1 MGTRRD
7 CEQGSADMTLAAASP
22 WLAHFPGLTALK
34 PSSQATLAKTARQI
48 HAGAGSCLFAPGQMP
63 TAYLLALSG
72 SIRVQKTSETGREMV
87 LYRVGAG
94 ESCVLTTACMIG
106 EEAYEA
112 EAIAETDVEAIALPR
127 AAFDALVA
135 EDAAFRRF
143 VFTSFGTR
151 MTELLRLID
160 DVAFARIDTRLAHK
174 LVELCAPGGT
184 ITMTQ
189 QQLAAEL
196 GSAREVVSRQL
207 QEFQRRGWIGLARGT
222 ITIRDASALTAYA
235 RGQ

>member
-1 MGTRRD
+1 MTIAAS
-7 CEQGSADMTLAAASP
+7 SAWLSHFPALAA
-22 WLAHFPGLTALK
+22 LTAHSLSELTK
-34 PSSQATLAKTARQI
+34 AARVI
-48 HAGAGSCLFAPGQMP
+48 HARAGSRLFAPGQLP

-94 ESCVLTTACMIG
+94 ESCVLTTACLIG
-106 EEAYEA
+106 EEVYEA
-112 EAIAETDVEAIALPR
+112 EAIAETDIEAIALPR

-143 VFTSFGTR
+143 VFTSFGVR

-174 LVELCAPGGT
+174 LVELSAPGGT

-207 QEFQRRGWIGLARGT
+207 QEFQRHGWIGLARGT
-222 ITIRDASALTAYA
+222 ITIRDPAALKGYA
-235 RGQ
+235 RS

>member
-1 MGTRRD
+1 
-7 CEQGSADMTLAAASP
+7 MTVAASSA
-22 WLAHFPGLTALK
+22 WLSHFPALAALK
-34 PSSQATLAKTARQI
+34 PPSLSSLTKAARLI
-48 HAGAGSCLFAPGQMP
+48 HANAGTHVFTPGQLP

-72 SIRVQKTSETGREMV
+72 SIRVQKTSETGREIV

-94 ESCVLTTACMIG
+94 ESCVLTTACLIG

-135 EDAAFRRF
+135 EDAVFRRF

-160 DVAFARIDTRLAHK
+160 DVAFARIDTRLAAK
-174 LVELCAPGGT
+174 LVDLCAPGNT
-184 ITMTQ
+184 IAMTQ

-207 QEFQRRGWIGLARGT
+207 QEFQRHGWITLARGT
-222 ITIRDASALTAYA
+222 ITIRDGAALKSYA
-235 RGQ
+235 KGQ

>member
-1 MGTRRD
+1 MTIAAS
-7 CEQGSADMTLAAASP
+7 SAWLSHFPALAA
-22 WLAHFPGLTALK
+22 LTAHSLSELTK
-34 PSSQATLAKTARQI
+34 AARVI
-48 HAGAGSCLFAPGQMP
+48 HARAGSRLFAPGQLP

-94 ESCVLTTACMIG
+94 ESCVLTTACLIG
-106 EEAYEA
+106 EEVYEA
-112 EAIAETDVEAIALPR
+112 EAIAETDIEAIALPR

-143 VFTSFGTR
+143 VFTSFGVR

-160 DVAFARIDTRLAHK
+160 EVAFARIDTRLAHK
-174 LVELCAPGGT
+174 LVELSAPGGT

-207 QEFQRRGWIGLARGT
+207 QEFQRHGWIGLARGT
-222 ITIRDASALTAYA
+222 ITIRDPAALKGYA
-235 RGQ
+235 RS

>member
-1 MGTRRD
+1 
-7 CEQGSADMTLAAASP
+7 MTIAASSTWLSHFPALAA
-22 WLAHFPGLTALK
+22 LTAHSLSELTK
-34 PSSQATLAKTARQI
+34 AARVI
-48 HAGAGSCLFAPGQMP
+48 HARAGSRLFEPRQLP

-94 ESCVLTTACMIG
+94 ESCVLTTACLIG
-106 EEAYEA
+106 EEVYEA
-112 EAIAETDVEAIALPR
+112 EAIAETDIEAISLPR

-143 VFTSFGTR
+143 VFTSFGVR

-174 LVELCAPGGT
+174 LVELSAPGGT

-207 QEFQRRGWIGLARGT
+207 QEFQRHGWIGLARGT
-222 ITIRDASALTAYA
+222 ITIHDAAALKGYA
-235 RGQ
+235 RS